1 MSSNNL
7 SNFVNNSK
15 SYIRAEL
22 PISPRAEH
30 LKYNQKLY
38 GVSLFPYVN
47 SSNKETISSIIVSFR
62 FRSIEFSKKRALP
75 FFLALELLTQRKC
88 VATVSQRNVQVWKLR
103 KGRLVGCKVTL
114 RREGIYSFIDS
125 LSISLPRREKFQPT
139 RNIKLI
145 ELYSSFIKKLV
156 TPPLQIQNNKVFSK
170 QINRNPIK
178 YSKIQPNYALTLGEL
193 ILFYPIEVGLGLHPD
208 VQRVQFQC
216 IFASLTVEEQ
226 FYFRR
231 FSKIPVLI

>member
-1 MSSNNL
+1 MSNNNL
-7 SNFVNNSK
+7 SNYGNTSK
-15 SYIRAEL
+15 SYSRAEL
-22 PISPRAEH
+22 PISPSAEH

-38 GVSLFPYVN
+38 GISLFPYIN
-47 SSNKETISSIIVSFR
+47 SSNKEIISSIIVSFR

-114 RREGIYSFIDS
+114 RREGIYSFFDS
-125 LSISLPRREKFQPT
+125 LSISLPRREKFQPS
-139 RNIKLI
+139 RNIKLV
-145 ELYSSFIKKLV
+145 ELYSSFLKKLV
-156 TPPLQIQNNKVFSK
+156 VAPQIQNTNGFIKNV
-170 QINRNPIK
+170 NRNPIK
-178 YSKIQPNYALTLGEL
+178 YSKIQPNFALTLGEL

-216 IFASLTVEEQ
+216 IFSSLTIEEH

-231 FSKIPVLI
+231 FSKIPVIL